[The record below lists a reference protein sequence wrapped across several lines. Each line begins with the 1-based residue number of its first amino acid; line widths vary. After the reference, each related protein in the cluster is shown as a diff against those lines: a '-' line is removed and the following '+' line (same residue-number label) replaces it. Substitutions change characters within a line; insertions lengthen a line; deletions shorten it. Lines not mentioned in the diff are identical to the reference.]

1 MTKLITSAQIGEA
14 AACIRDGGTVV
25 FPTETVYGLGADAC
39 NDAAVEKIFAAKGR
53 PADNPLI
60 VHIAE
65 KSDICKLARTVS
77 PEAQT
82 LMDVFWPGPLTL
94 VYPKTGMVG
103 TLVTAGLPT
112 VAVRMP
118 SNEIARALIAQSGCF
133 IAAPSA
139 NRSGSPSPTV
149 LRHVAADLDG
159 RVDYIIDGG
168 SCEIG
173 LESTVVDVSGDAPEL
188 LRPGKISPEELRAYV
203 PDLKISAGILQE
215 VARPKCPGMK
225 YTHYSPKADVIV
237 VEGQPDAVHAYIAA
251 HVTAKDGVLA
261 YRGGTYDT
269 AKLVIDAG
277 ADMTAYAE
285 GLFYNLRVFDEQGAA
300 TIYAAFTQEPG
311 IGLAVK
317 NRLYKAAGHHVIHV

>member
-1 MTKLITSAQIGEA
+1 MTKVITRAQMDEA
-14 AACIRDGGTVV
+14 AACIKAGGTVV

-39 NDAAVEKIFAAKGR
+39 NETAVAKIFAAKGR

-60 VHIAE
+60 VHIA
-65 KSDICKLARTVS
+65 DRTDVYRLAREVS
-77 PEAQT
+77 GAAQT
-82 LMDVFWPGPLTL
+82 LMDAFWPGPLTL
-94 VYPKTGMVG
+94 VFPKTALAGA
-103 TLVTAGLPT
+103 LVTAGLDT

-118 SNEIARALIAQSGCF
+118 ANEIARELIQTSGCF

-149 LRHVAADLDG
+149 LRHVVADLDG

-168 SCEIG
+168 GCEIG
-173 LESTVVDVSGDAPEL
+173 LESTVVDVSGDVPEL
-188 LRPGKISPEELRAYV
+188 LRPGKITPEELKALL
-203 PDLKISAGILQE
+203 PDLRISEGILRE

-237 VEGQPDAVHAYIAA
+237 IEGQPAAVQKYIAA
-251 HVTAKDGVLA
+251 HVTAQDGVLA
-261 YRGGTYDT
+261 YRGGTYET

-285 GLFYNLRVFDEQGAA
+285 GLFYNLRVFDEQGVK
-300 TIYAAFTQEPG
+300 TIYAAFAQEPG
-311 IGLAVK
+311 MGLAVK
-317 NRLYKAAGHHVIHV
+317 NRLYKAAGHHVVHV

>member
-1 MTKLITSAQIGEA
+1 MTKIITRAQMDEA
-14 AACIRDGGTVV
+14 AVCIKAGGTVV

-39 NDAAVEKIFAAKGR
+39 NETAVAKIFAAKGR

-60 VHIAE
+60 VHIA
-65 KSDICKLARTVS
+65 DRTDVYRLAREVS
-77 PEAQT
+77 DAAQT
-82 LMDVFWPGPLTL
+82 LMDAFWPGPLTL
-94 VYPKTGMVG
+94 VFPKTALAGA
-103 TLVTAGLPT
+103 LVTAGLDT

-118 SNEIARALIAQSGCF
+118 ANEIARELIQTSGCF

-149 LRHVAADLDG
+149 LRHVVADLDG

-168 SCEIG
+168 GCEIG
-173 LESTVVDVSGDAPEL
+173 LESTVVDVSGGVPEL
-188 LRPGKISPEELRAYV
+188 LRPGKITPEQLKALL
-203 PDLKISAGILQE
+203 PDLHISEGILRE

-237 VEGQPDAVHAYIAA
+237 IEGQPAAVQKYIAA
-251 HVTAKDGVLA
+251 HVTAQDGVLA
-261 YRGGTYDT
+261 YRGGAYET

-285 GLFYNLRVFDEQGAA
+285 GLFYNLRVFDEQGVK
-300 TIYAAFTQEPG
+300 TIYAAFAQEPG
-311 IGLAVK
+311 MGLAVK
-317 NRLYKAAGHHVIHV
+317 NRLYKAAGHHVVHV